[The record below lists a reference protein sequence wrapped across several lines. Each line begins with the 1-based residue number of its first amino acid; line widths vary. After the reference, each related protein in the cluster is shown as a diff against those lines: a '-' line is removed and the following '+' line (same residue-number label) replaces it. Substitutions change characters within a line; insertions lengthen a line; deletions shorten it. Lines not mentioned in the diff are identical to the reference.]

1 MYQSPCFTTWQA
13 VTRSFSVKVRDVTLF
28 ARLVDDVLGIGG
40 TEFSGVDPG
49 LSKEKE
55 VRDEIFDKAVANAR
69 EQADKTLKAMGMK
82 IDSLFAISPVSFS
95 EIRTRM
101 FGTDYSEATT
111 ERVIVTGSYIGN
123 NAQSEY
129 RLAPVTVNQSIH
141 VIYLISPLK

>member
-1 MYQSPCFTTWQA
+1 MDQPSKPGGGAGGDDARSLVAGTGGSGQS
-13 VTRSFSVKVRDVTLF
+13 K
-28 ARLVDDVLGIGG
+28 
-40 TEFSGVDPG
+40 
-49 LSKEKE
+49 
-55 VRDEIFDKAVANAR
+55 AR

-129 RLAPVTVNQSIH
+129 RVAPVTVSQSIH
-141 VIYLISPLK
+141 VIYLIAPAK